1 MDEDAVN
8 SIKEQIDAGLDD
20 QPETVGIALGHALFD
35 EFWQR
40 GLLTTEKLGLSESK
54 FGLESVTAYRKTHFV
69 FPRMDLDEYAFEIGK
84 ASAPKPKSK
93 RPAFPVQ
100 GPKTRHRKGDDD

>member
-1 MDEDAVN
+1 MDEDAFN
-8 SIKEQIDAGLDD
+8 RIKEQIDAGLDD

-40 GLLTTEKLGLSESK
+40 GLLTTETFGLSGSQ
-54 FGLESVTAYRKTHFV
+54 FGLENVTAYRKTHFA

-84 ASAPKPKSK
+84 AAKPKPKSK
-93 RPAFPVQ
+93 RTFPVQ
-100 GPKTRHRKGDDD
+100 GSKTRHRKGEDD